1 MPFNMLKEW
10 LNKEKERGIE
20 DPYCAVLSTCSSLGD
35 PHSRVVAIREIEP
48 ESLLFF
54 TQQKTRKVAELLN
67 NSKSCLNFLFAMQ
80 SRQVI
85 LEGTAIPISQREN
98 ESFWSTL
105 PRERQLRFS
114 AYAPTSGLVIKD
126 LNQLETKKKELSE
139 QFAGLP
145 IPMSEYYFGFRFI
158 PKTWIFYTVG
168 SISFSEVIRYTK
180 VEDSWKSELIS
191 P

>member
-20 DPYCAVLSTCSSLGD
+20 DPYCAVLSTCSSSGE
-35 PHSRVVAIREIEP
+35 PHSRVVAIREIET

-67 NSKSCLNFLFAMQ
+67 NPKSCLNFLFAMQ
-80 SRQVI
+80 NRQVI
-85 LEGTAIPISQREN
+85 LEGTAKPISQEEN
-98 ESFWSTL
+98 EAFWKTL
-105 PRERQLRFS
+105 PRECQLRFS

-126 LNQLETKKKELSE
+126 LNQLETRKKELSE
-139 QFAGLP
+139 QFASLP
-145 IPMSEYYFGFRFI
+145 IPMSEEYFGFRFI
-158 PKTWIFYTVG
+158 PKTWVFYTVG

-180 VEDSWKSELIS
+180 IEDSWKTELIS